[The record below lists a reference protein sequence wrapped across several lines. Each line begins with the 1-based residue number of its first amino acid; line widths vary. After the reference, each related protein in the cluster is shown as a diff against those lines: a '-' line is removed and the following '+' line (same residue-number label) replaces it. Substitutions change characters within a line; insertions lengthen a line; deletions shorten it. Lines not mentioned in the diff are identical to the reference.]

1 MVGVNNEGDQCS
13 VLYVNVCDK
22 EKIVVVVMQRT
33 QGEPSAVSSSIS
45 ATPGLLVL
53 RSKRARIRDTAAQ
66 YPELEQ
72 GMLRIRR

>member
-1 MVGVNNEGDQCS
+1 MFGLVCQC
-13 VLYVNVCDK
+13 LR
-22 EKIVVVVMQRT
+22 QR
-33 QGEPSAVSSSIS
+33 ENRRSSDAANSRRASAVSSSIS